1 MSLKKLS
8 LTYIDEFGET
18 CQADFNNH
26 EYHSLMELLFDKY
39 LQDWGDCK
47 GRAWCGTCTCDGP
60 AASRFTG
67 RLGAN
72 STSPCAFCV
81 TRPERVPEFPM
92 LADFK
97 LSSEEL
103 QVHACTLV
111 V

>member
-47 GRAWCGTCTCDGP
+47 GRAWCGTCHIQLHSDRNLEKMDINEENTL
-60 AASRFTG
+60 SNITG
-67 RLGAN
+67 RTK
-72 STSPCAFCV
+72 TS
-81 TRPERVPEFPM
+81 R
-92 LADFK
+92 LACQIPLDSNLDGIVFSILK
-97 LSSEEL
+97 DDA
-103 QVHACTLV
+103 V
-111 V
+111 